1 MLCPR
6 LNVTRYARSRGS
18 ELRSLLTLR
27 WRRQSGANS
36 SLLKIPCLQGKE
48 QGIFAESQFS
58 RALERQNRQLHQSLT
73 AQFPTHPNREFFAAQ
88 TYQSLRAPLAG
99 VQARLNGRAWAL
111 ALAGEARS
119 WPMEFSTLGRDWLRA
134 GLPFLA
140 RAMSGTKRGRACCGQ
155 WFGREC

>member
-88 TYQSLRAPLAG
+88 QGIESG
-99 VQARLNGRAWAL
+99 EQGNFRLSSGNSISSGFWTI
-111 ALAGEARS
+111 S
-119 WPMEFSTLGRDWLRA
+119 
-134 GLPFLA
+134 GL
-140 RAMSGTKRGRACCGQ
+140 
-155 WFGREC
+155 